1 MEIVDKEQERLAEEQ
16 TPEGRKKKAL
26 KWVGNLAVLAA
37 LAVVYQLLMHY
48 HVFSGEPYPV
58 SLENITIVPGQTTV
72 QELLEA
78 GYELSDREYSEVR
91 KDTGMMYYTG
101 VIDPSEEADAK
112 TYYMMVLVKDSRA
125 HASITVYNWEEW
137 SKKPLG
143 ECKVSL
149 VEVRDFHEKSE
160 QAAILDIP
168 ILEATKE
175 AISERLGKEPEVLD
189 SGTYR
194 WEKGKYSLMFEV
206 DENAVLGRGVRSEYK
221 LN

>member
-1 MEIVDKEQERLAEEQ
+1 MEIVDKEQERLAKEQ
-16 TPEGRKKKAL
+16 TPEGRKKRAL
-26 KWVGNLAVLAA
+26 KWVGNLAVFVAIA
-37 LAVVYQLLMHY
+37 IVYQVLMHY

-112 TYYMMVLVKDSRA
+112 TYYMMVLVKEGRA

-143 ECKVSL
+143 DCKVSMVDL
-149 VEVRDFHEKSE
+149 RDFHEKSE

-175 AISERLGKEPEVLD
+175 AISERLGKEPEVLE
-189 SGTYR
+189 SGRYR
-194 WEKGKYSLMFEV
+194 WEKGKYSLMFET
-206 DENAVLGRGVRSEYK
+206 DENATLGKGVRSEYK